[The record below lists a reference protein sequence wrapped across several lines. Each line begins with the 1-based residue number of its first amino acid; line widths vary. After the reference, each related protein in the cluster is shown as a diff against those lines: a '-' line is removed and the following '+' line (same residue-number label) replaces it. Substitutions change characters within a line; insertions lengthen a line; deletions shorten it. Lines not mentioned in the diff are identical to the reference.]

1 MKNTAPAF
9 TLIELLV
16 VIAMIAVL
24 ASLAYAGAG
33 AMIGKGHATKC
44 LSNMRQIGA
53 AMQMFV
59 GDNDGKLPGTS
70 HGVSWTNSLGA
81 YLGTNF
87 IGKCPAVPEHRA
99 RVSYGWND
107 SLAPAGKGIRLVAAR
122 TPSATMAVAE
132 LATNQSSEHFHFAG
146 GRHGAS
152 RVTPNQFKA
161 AVNVEVHGGSANYL
175 FVDGHVENLPWNEV
189 QGRLC
194 QPGANLLVP

>member
-24 ASLAYAGAG
+24 ATLGYAA
-33 AMIGKGHATKC
+33 ADSVIGKGHATKC

-59 GDNDGKLPGTS
+59 GDNDGKMPGTS

-107 SLAPAGKGIRLVAAR
+107 SLAPAGKGIRMIASR

-132 LATNQSSEHFHFAG
+132 WATHQSREH
-146 GRHGAS
+146 
-152 RVTPNQFKA
+152 
-161 AVNVEVHGGSANYL
+161 
-175 FVDGHVENLPWNEV
+175 
-189 QGRLC
+189 
-194 QPGANLLVP
+194 